1 MMSDSIIVLDTNV
14 ISDIFEVSPNY
25 YNFIITC
32 LDQVKEYIY
41 LTDTILHELSP
52 VKSKPY
58 IIPSFNKEKQKVLA

>member
-32 LDQVKEYIY
+32 LDQVKEYIPY
-41 LTDTILHELSP
+41 RYNLT
-52 VKSKPY
+52 
-58 IIPSFNKEKQKVLA
+58 